1 MLLKR
6 LPKALVADTVADP
19 EGKKKKKKKKALRD
33 DVRVWSFPQSFDA
46 KCISTGCWRSSVAL
60 VLFVLTCFL
69 LPPVCF
75 SGSEGKCIRVRVN
88 AKGKKGGNRKRGREE
103 EGGDRGDRERNRDG
117 VFDSRGTQ
125 EAWPVNQ
132 PSFISFLLYKENMD
146 TSAAIGR

>member
-19 EGKKKKKKKKALRD
+19 EGKNKKKKKKKALRD

-88 AKGKKGGNRKRGREE
+88 AKGKKGGNHSVVRNPRYLTEHQREE
-103 EGGDRGDRERNRDG
+103 SDIALWGALHKHIDEEKHDHMWSHLQRGQVLE
-117 VFDSRGTQ
+117 
-125 EAWPVNQ
+125 
-132 PSFISFLLYKENMD
+132 L
-146 TSAAIGR
+146 